1 MGLKGLGTSRQP
13 RKWHCGMMLE
23 AANTKIASRSYIQDL
38 GEFPSLIEAI
48 FFHSLQLPPC
58 FKMFSYPYVG
68 GTIHQNNFLK
78 LYPDSKQMPP
88 SVHLQKKNEKR
99 KRLVVDVARAQ
110 FLQLAE
116 AAEAV
121 FQLQDGIGS
130 PDRAAE
136 SYGTYGSY
144 GYFMWVNQQW
154 ESHGNITNITWD
166 LKWIRIIQR
175 PETCSRFGD
184 GSPY

>member
-1 MGLKGLGTSRQP
+1 MNHEWDFRGFPKIWEDTAIVDSNGTQRVGHQQP
-13 RKWHCGMMLE
+13 RKWRCGMMLE

-68 GTIHQNNFLK
+68 GTIHQNNCLK

-88 SVHLQKKNEKR
+88 RVHLQKKNEKR

-121 FQLQDGIGS
+121 FQLQDGVGS
-130 PDRAAE
+130 PDRAAVMALMDISCE
-136 SYGTYGSY
+136 LTNNWNHMGISPT
-144 GYFMWVNQQW
+144 
-154 ESHGNITNITWD
+154 SHGI
-166 LKWIRIIQR
+166 
-175 PETCSRFGD
+175 
-184 GSPY
+184 